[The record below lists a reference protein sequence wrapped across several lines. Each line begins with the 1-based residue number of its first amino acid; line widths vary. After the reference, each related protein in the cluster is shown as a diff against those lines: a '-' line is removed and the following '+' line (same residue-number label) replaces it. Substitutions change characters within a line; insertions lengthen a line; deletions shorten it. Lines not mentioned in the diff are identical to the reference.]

1 MSHRL
6 LSKDTVVSFDIE
18 TTGLVAG
25 VHSMIALGAVAYR
38 DGKEIGH
45 YYGALDEFEGSERSQ
60 STMDFWM
67 KNLPE
72 WKRIRKNRRDPAIVM
87 KEFYDWCIELP
98 QPRILAANPSA
109 FDSAFLFWY
118 LHTFVGEEAV
128 HELFKRN
135 RALDIRSYISAL
147 LAVPYSEAERPLI
160 PKQWS
165 EGFEITHN
173 ALDDAREQGTM
184 LVYIMKALAGELELD
199 ANAE

>member
-6 LSKDTVVSFDIE
+6 LSKDTVISFDIE

-45 YYGALDEFEGSERSQ
+45 FYGALDEWEGSERSE
-60 STMDFWM
+60 STMEFWM

-72 WKRIRKNRRDPAIVM
+72 WKRIRKDRRDPTTVM
-87 KEFYDWCIELP
+87 KEFYNWCIELP

-118 LHTFVGEEAV
+118 LYKFIGESGV
-128 HELFKRN
+128 QDLFKRN

-147 LAVPYSEAERPLI
+147 FAVPYSEAERSLV
-160 PKQWS
+160 PKSWS

-184 LVYIMKALAGELELD
+184 LVYLMKACAGELELSAD
-199 ANAE
+199 AE

>member
-1 MSHRL
+1 MHRL
-6 LSKDTVVSFDIE
+6 LEKDTVVSFDIE

-38 DGKEIGH
+38 GGKEIGH
-45 YYGALDEFEGSERSQ
+45 YCAALDEFDGAERSEG
-60 STMDFWM
+60 TMAFWM

-72 WKRIRKNRRDPAIVM
+72 WKRIRKERKNPAIVM
-87 KEFYDWCIELP
+87 KEFYDWCIALP
-98 QPRILAANPSA
+98 QPRVLAANPSA

-118 LHTFVGEEAV
+118 LYKFVGEDAV
-128 HELFKRN
+128 QDLFKRN

-147 LAVPYSEAERPLI
+147 FAVPYSEAERSI
-160 PKQWS
+160 VPKEWS

-184 LVYIMKALAGELELD
+184 LTYLLKASAGELDLG
-199 ANAE
+199 

>member
-1 MSHRL
+1 MAHRL
-6 LSKDTVVSFDIE
+6 LTKDTVISFDIE

-38 DGKEIGH
+38 NGVEVGH
-45 YYGALDEFEGSERSQ
+45 FYGALKEWDGAERSQ
-60 STMDFWM
+60 GTMDFWM

-72 WKRIRKNRRDPAIVM
+72 WKRIRKESRDTQTVV
-87 KEFYDWCIELP
+87 KEFYDWCIALP

-118 LHTFVGEEAV
+118 LHKFIGENGV
-128 HELFKRN
+128 QDLFKRN
-135 RALDIRSYISAL
+135 RALDIRTYISVL
-147 LAVPYSEAERPLI
+147 MAVPYSEAERSLV
-160 PKQWS
+160 PKEWS

-184 LVYIMKALAGELELD
+184 LVHLMKAAAGELEME
-199 ANAE
+199 A